1 MLGPTWNALST
12 YPGERTTR
20 PSNSGALS
28 TYPALIC
35 ASTTSMSS
43 KNWRGQGEQLARV
56 LSFPEYIGMARAMLS
71 WVAWKEGRLVDAEVA
86 AEEALEQW
94 GTCVVNYSWHWVGL
108 WPLIAV
114 RLANR
119 QVAEA
124 VEAGRQLLLAPQQRL
139 PDELAST
146 VQAAITAWEEE
157 DLQRAKE
164 KLGNAVELA
173 QRLRYA

>member
-1 MLGPTWNALST
+1 
-12 YPGERTTR
+12 
-20 PSNSGALS
+20 
-28 TYPALIC
+28 
-35 ASTTSMSS
+35 
-43 KNWRGQGEQLARV
+43 
-56 LSFPEYIGMARAMLS
+56 MARAMLS
-71 WVAWKEGRLVDAEVA
+71 WVAWKEGRFLDAEVA